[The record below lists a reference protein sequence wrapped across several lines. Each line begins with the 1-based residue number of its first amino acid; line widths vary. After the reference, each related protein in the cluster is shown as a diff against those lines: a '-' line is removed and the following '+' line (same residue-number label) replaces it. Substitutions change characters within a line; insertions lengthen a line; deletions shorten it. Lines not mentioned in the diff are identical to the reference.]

1 MRTRSI
7 RTLIYAAAGVGLL
20 LAAFAAFEVIDAGL
34 TKLCTINTFF
44 SCAAVANSGH
54 TTTLYLPDWLW
65 GVLGFVLIL
74 VVAGLAER
82 NPRDRRY
89 VYGLIALTT
98 IGIALA
104 LYFLYV
110 ELSVIHAVCVVC
122 ASAYAMGFI
131 AWGGAIA
138 LARAPPETPND
149 SDENEDEP

>member
-7 RTLIYAAAGVGLL
+7 RTLIYAAAGIGLL
-20 LAAFAAFEVIDAGL
+20 LAAFAAFEVIDASL
-34 TKLCTINTFF
+34 TRLCTINSFF

-74 VVAGLAER
+74 VVAALAER

-89 VYGLIALTT
+89 AWGLVGLTT
-98 IGIALA
+98 AGIALA

-110 ELSVIHAVCVVC
+110 ELGVIHAVCTVC

-131 AWGGAIA
+131 CWGGAIA
-138 LARAPPETPND
+138 LARAPVETPD
-149 SDENEDEP
+149 DGDEYEEES